1 MQKSQR
7 NINPN
12 MSTVILDMRNAT
24 GDRGQ
29 AKDGRKREISQNGMV
44 PGDGSQ
50 KRENPGKTG
59 DLTGMSRKEQGTA
72 ALNEQQRENEGR
84 DFKRR
89 PNIT

>member
-7 NINPN
+7 NINLN
-12 MSTVILDMRNAT
+12 MSTVILDMRNVT

-29 AKDGRKREISQNGMV
+29 AKNGRKREIPQNGMV
-44 PGDGSQ
+44 PGDGSR
-50 KRENPGKTG
+50 KREHPGKMG